1 MKKQLGRRPPSVPV
15 SRAGRIG
22 TPVKKNYFL
31 QSTASGTSK
40 NFCNLERNPAGRL
53 SIEFF

>member
-1 MKKQLGRRPPSVPV
+1 MKKRLGRRPPSVPV